1 MNDDQLLRYSRHILL
16 DELGVSGQEKIIN
29 SRALIIGAGGLGSAA
44 ALFLGSSG
52 VGQITICDDDRVDL
66 TNLQRQ
72 IIHNTE
78 SIGKRKVDSA
88 KKTLNLINPEVTV
101 DTIESRISG
110 DNLDELVDQA
120 SVVLDCS
127 DNFETRHNVNKAC
140 VKSKTPLVSGAS
152 IKFDG
157 QLVVFDSRQP
167 NSPCYQCLFP
177 EEKNLEE
184 TRCAV
189 MGVFSPLVGII
200 GTAQAAEALKLI
212 SGTGQQSWG
221 KLFLFDAL
229 SFEWRSIKLNKDPA
243 CPVCACSGV

>member
-52 VGQITICDDDRVDL
+52 VGQIKICDDDRVDL

-110 DNLDELVDQA
+110 DHLDELVDQV

-212 SGTGQQSWG
+212 SCTGQQSWG

-229 SFEWRSIKLNKDPA
+229 NFEWRSIKLNKDSA
-243 CPVCACSGV
+243 CPVCAYSDT

>member
-16 DELGVSGQEKIIN
+16 DELGVSGQEKII
-29 SRALIIGAGGLGSAA
+29 SSKVLIIGAGGLGSAA

-78 SIGKRKVDSA
+78 SIGERKVDSA

-101 DTIESRISG
+101 DTIESRVSG
-110 DNLDELVDQA
+110 DHLEELVDQS

-140 VKSKTPLVSGAS
+140 VKSKTPLISGAS

-243 CPVCACSGV
+243 CPVCARSDA

>member
-29 SRALIIGAGGLGSAA
+29 SRVLIIGAGGLGSAA

-78 SIGKRKVDSA
+78 SIGERKVDSA
-88 KKTLNLINPEVTV
+88 KKTLNLINPEVAV
-101 DTIESRISG
+101 DTVESRVSG
-110 DNLDELVDQA
+110 DHLEELVDQA

-127 DNFETRHNVNKAC
+127 DNFETRHDVNKAC

-157 QLVVFDSRQP
+157 QLVIFDSRQP

-212 SGTGQQSWG
+212 SGTGQHSWG

-229 SFEWRSIKLNKDPA
+229 SFEWRSIKLNKDPE
-243 CPVCACSGV
+243 CPVCEHSDA

>member
-29 SRALIIGAGGLGSAA
+29 SRVLIIGAGGLGSAA

-78 SIGKRKVDSA
+78 SIGERKVDSA

-101 DTIESRISG
+101 DTIESRVSG
-110 DNLDELVDQA
+110 DHLEELVDQS

-243 CPVCACSGV
+243 CPVCKHSDA

>member
-29 SRALIIGAGGLGSAA
+29 SRVLIIGAGGLGSAA

-78 SIGKRKVDSA
+78 SIGERKVDSA

-110 DNLDELVDQA
+110 DHLDELVDQV

-140 VKSKTPLVSGAS
+140 VKSKTPLISGAS

-229 SFEWRSIKLNKDPA
+229 SFEWRSIKLNKDHA
-243 CPVCACSGV
+243 CPVCARSDA

>member
-52 VGQITICDDDRVDL
+52 VGRITICDDDRVDL

-78 SIGKRKVDSA
+78 SIGERKVDSA

-110 DNLDELVDQA
+110 DHLDELVDQA

-167 NSPCYQCLFP
+167 NSP
-177 EEKNLEE
+177 
-184 TRCAV
+184 
-189 MGVFSPLVGII
+189 
-200 GTAQAAEALKLI
+200 
-212 SGTGQQSWG
+212 
-221 KLFLFDAL
+221 
-229 SFEWRSIKLNKDPA
+229 
-243 CPVCACSGV
+243 

>member
-29 SRALIIGAGGLGSAA
+29 SRVLIIGAGGLGSAA

-78 SIGKRKVDSA
+78 SIGERKVDSA

-110 DNLDELVDQA
+110 DHLDELVDQV

-243 CPVCACSGV
+243 CPVCKHSDA

>member
-29 SRALIIGAGGLGSAA
+29 SRVLIIGAGGLGSAA

-78 SIGKRKVDSA
+78 SIGERKVDSA

-110 DNLDELVDQA
+110 DHLDELVNQA

-229 SFEWRSIKLNKDPA
+229 SFEWRSIKLNKDHA
-243 CPVCACSGV
+243 CPVCARSDA

>member
-1 MNDDQLLRYSRHILL
+1 MNDEQLLRYSRHILL
-16 DELGVSGQEKIIN
+16 DELGVSGQERLIRSKV
-29 SRALIIGAGGLGSAA
+29 LIIGAGGLGSAA

-52 VGQITICDDDRVDL
+52 VGHITICDDDRVDL

-72 IIHNTE
+72 IIHNTD
-78 SIGKRKVDSA
+78 SIGERKVDSA

-101 DTIESRISG
+101 DTIENRVSG
-110 DNLDELVDQA
+110 HRLDELVDQS

-200 GTAQAAEALKLI
+200 GTAQAAETLKLI
-212 SGTGQQSWG
+212 SGAGQQSWG

-243 CPVCACSGV
+243 CPVCARSDA

>member
-29 SRALIIGAGGLGSAA
+29 SRVLIIGAGGLGSAA

-78 SIGKRKVDSA
+78 SIGERKVDSA

-101 DTIESRISG
+101 DTIESRVSG
-110 DNLDELVDQA
+110 DHLEELVDQA

-127 DNFETRHNVNKAC
+127 DNFETRHDVNKAC

-243 CPVCACSGV
+243 CPVCKHSDA

>member
-29 SRALIIGAGGLGSAA
+29 SRVLIIGAGGLGSAA

-78 SIGKRKVDSA
+78 SIGERKVDSA

-101 DTIESRISG
+101 DTM
-110 DNLDELVDQA
+110 
-120 SVVLDCS
+120 DCS
-127 DNFETRHNVNKAC
+127 DNFATRHNVNKAC

-243 CPVCACSGV
+243 CPVCEHSDA

>member
-29 SRALIIGAGGLGSAA
+29 SRVLIIGAGGLGSAA

-78 SIGKRKVDSA
+78 SIGERKVDSA

-110 DNLDELVDQA
+110 DHLDELVDQV

-229 SFEWRSIKLNKDPA
+229 SFEWRSIKLNKDTA
-243 CPVCACSGV
+243 CPVCAHSDA

>member
-29 SRALIIGAGGLGSAA
+29 SRVLIIGAGGLGSAA

-78 SIGKRKVDSA
+78 SIGERKVDSA

-110 DNLDELVDQA
+110 DHLDELVDQV

-243 CPVCACSGV
+243 CPLC

>member
-1 MNDDQLLRYSRHILL
+1 MNDEQLLRYSRHILL
-16 DELGVSGQEKIIN
+16 DELGVSGQERLIRSKV
-29 SRALIIGAGGLGSAA
+29 LIIGAGGLGSAA

-52 VGQITICDDDRVDL
+52 VGHITICDDDRVDL

-72 IIHNTE
+72 IIHNTD
-78 SIGKRKVDSA
+78 SIGERKVDSA

-101 DTIESRISG
+101 DTIENRVSG
-110 DNLDELVDQA
+110 DRLDELVDQS

-200 GTAQAAEALKLI
+200 GTAQAAETLKLI
-212 SGTGQQSWG
+212 SGAGQQSWG

-243 CPVCACSGV
+243 CPVCACSDA

>member
-78 SIGKRKVDSA
+78 SIGERKVDSA

-110 DNLDELVDQA
+110 DHLDELVDQA

-243 CPVCACSGV
+243 CPVCALSDT

>member
-29 SRALIIGAGGLGSAA
+29 SRVLIIGAGGLGSAA

-52 VGQITICDDDRVDL
+52 VGKITICDDDRVDL

-110 DNLDELVDQA
+110 DHLDELVDQA

-243 CPVCACSGV
+243 CPVCEHSDA